1 MALSSD
7 HHNSWGLMLHPHT
20 ELRYLGPEIGSG
32 VFATARL
39 PKGTITWVQDPLD
52 QVIDLAAEPRYRD
65 YPPVLERYSFR
76 NSHGHYVLCWDYAR
90 FVNHHCEA
98 NCLSPG
104 LDFEIA
110 IRDIEAG
117 EELTNDYGS
126 LNLEFIMECQC
137 GSPRCRQKTAPEDFS
152 SLADQWDRSLSNAFG
167 SIERVAQPLWPY
179 LENPELVKECLE
191 GKRPVPSIRNHMV
204 GQTTHAGNLRT

>member
-1 MALSSD
+1 
-7 HHNSWGLMLHPHT
+7 MLHPNT

-32 VFATARL
+32 VVATAPI
-39 PKGTITWVQDPLD
+39 PKGTITWVQDSLD
-52 QVIDLAAEPRYRD
+52 QVIDVKGNPNYQN

-76 NSHGHYVLCWDYAR
+76 NKEGFYILCWDYAR

-104 LDFEIA
+104 MDFEIA

-126 LNLEFIMECQC
+126 LNLEFTMECMC
-137 GSPRCRQKTAPEDFS
+137 GSLQCRGRTAPEDFVHYS
-152 SLADQWDRSLSNAFG
+152 DGWDKALGAAFPW
-167 SIERVAQPLWPY
+167 IARVEQPLWNY
-179 LENPELVKECLE
+179 LEAPAFVKSCLE
-191 GKRPVPSIRNHMV
+191 GRSPIPSIREHMV
-204 GQTTHAGNLRT
+204 AELGIVKQL

>member
-1 MALSSD
+1 
-7 HHNSWGLMLHPHT
+7 MLHPNT

-32 VFATARL
+32 VIATAPI
-39 PKGTITWVQDPLD
+39 PKGTITWVQDQLD
-52 QVIDLAAEPRYRD
+52 QVIDVIGNQTFRA

-76 NSHGHYVLCWDYAR
+76 NKDGFYVLCWDYAR

-104 LDFEIA
+104 MDFEIA

-126 LNLEFIMECQC
+126 LNLEFTMECMC
-137 GSPRCRQKTAPEDFS
+137 GSPRCRKRTEPQDFPRLS
-152 SLADQWDRSLSNAFG
+152 QGWDQSLRAAFPFIDR
-167 SIERVAQPLWPY
+167 VDQPLWSY
-179 LENPELVKECLE
+179 LEAPNFVKECLE
-191 GKRPVPSIRNHMV
+191 GRAPTPSIREHMV
-204 GQTTHAGNLRT
+204 EEIRQPREQSYAS